1 MTDVLGSPKE
11 DTAEAQAPQLDPKLR
26 RGGWRMMGRSLRN
39 CRPWIISGVAASLAW
54 AGLKLWLPLVVR
66 DTIDEGLDPY
76 DAGTVVRFG
85 VLILAIT
92 AFIAASSSWRRYA
105 AFAIAF
111 RSETNLRLELYAH
124 LQRLHWGYHD
134 KAHTGQLM
142 ARGTTDL
149 RQIAMMLVFIPATG
163 ANVIQIAGAVL
174 ICLSISVKLTLA
186 ALFSL
191 PLLEIATVRFSRKTQ
206 PESMLMQQRLAEIS
220 GIVEESVTGV
230 RVVKGF
236 GAEDMQL
243 GQMRSL
249 AGRAYDQA
257 MKLARLRAN
266 FNPLMEVLP
275 TLGLVGVLWVGGRE
289 VIDGRLTVGGLATFQ
304 LYVLFLVFPL
314 RVLANAIAA
323 MARGAASAARVY
335 EVLSTVPAI
344 AEQDHPVSLPSDG
357 PEKEMGEVRFEG
369 VSFGYAN
376 ASPILDDLSF
386 TIRPGEA
393 VALVG
398 RTGSG
403 KSTVGRLLPRF
414 YEPSAGTI
422 RVDGVDIR
430 ELETAELRGAIAI
443 VFEETFLFTDTIR
456 DNIAFA
462 NPSASDDDV
471 VRAAKLAGAHEFIS
485 AFPNGYETMLGEA
498 GLSLSGGQRQRIAIA
513 RAILA
518 QPRVLIL
525 DDATSAVDPT
535 KEHEIRAAL
544 EEVTSGTTTI
554 IIGHRPA
561 TIALA
566 DRVLFLSEGRI
577 VAEGA
582 HEELLATSAAYR
594 EVLAQAEADE
604 RALIEAEEVPRGV
617 TAS

>member
-1 MTDVLGSPKE
+1 MIQALGSEEEEAAPK
-11 DTAEAQAPQLDPKLR
+11 LDPALR
-26 RGGWRMMGRSLRN
+26 RGGWRIAGRSLRDTK
-39 CRPWIISGVAASLAW
+39 RWIVLGIFVSLAW
-54 AGLKLWLPLVVR
+54 AVLKLWLPLIVKN
-66 DTIDEGLDPY
+66 TIDKGLDPFK
-76 DAGTVVRFG
+76 AGSVIAYGAVILGITV
-85 VLILAIT
+85 
-92 AFIAASSSWRRYA
+92 FIAASSSLRRYA
-105 AFAIAF
+105 AFAIAL
-111 RSETNLRLELYAH
+111 RSETHLREQLFAH

-134 KAHTGQLM
+134 EAHTGQLM

-149 RQIAMMLVFIPATG
+149 RQISMMVVFIPATG
-163 ANVIQIAGAVL
+163 ANFVMIGGAAAL
-174 ICLSISVKLTLA
+174 MLSINVKLTLA
-186 ALFSL
+186 ALVSL
-191 PLLEIATVRFSRKTQ
+191 PFLELATVRFSRKTQ

-236 GAEDMQL
+236 GAEDMQF
-243 GQMRSL
+243 GQMRTLSQ
-249 AGRAYDQA
+249 RAYDQA
-257 MKLARLRAN
+257 MKLARLRAT

-275 TLGLVGVLWVGGRE
+275 TLGLVAVLWVGGRE
-289 VIDGRLTVGGLATFQ
+289 VIAGRLSLGELTQFN
-304 LYVLFLVFPL
+304 LYVLYLVFPL
-314 RVLANAIAA
+314 RILANAIAA

-335 EVLSTVPAI
+335 EVLSTVPSI
-344 AEQDHPVSLPSDG
+344 ADAPNPVPLPTVD
-357 PEKEMGEVRFEG
+357 PTVHQGEVRFEN
-369 VSFGYAN
+369 VSFGYGHE
-376 ASPILDDLSF
+376 SPVLEDLSF
-386 TIRPGEA
+386 TIKPGEA

-422 RVDGVDIR
+422 RLDGVEIRDIA
-430 ELETAELRGAIAI
+430 THELRGAIAI
-443 VFEETFLFTDTIR
+443 VFEETFLFTDTVR

-462 NPSASDDDV
+462 NPDASDEDV
-471 VRAAKLAGAHEFIS
+471 MRASKLAGAHEFIS
-485 AFPNGYETMLGEA
+485 AMPDGYATMLGEA

-544 EEVTSGTTTI
+544 ETVTSGTTTI

-566 DRVLFLSEGRI
+566 DRVLLLDGGRI
-577 VAEGA
+577 VAEGG
-582 HEELLATSAAYR
+582 HEELLATSPAYR

-604 RALIEAEEVPRGV
+604 LARTITEEVV
-617 TAS
+617 SS

>member
-1 MTDVLGSPKE
+1 MTDALGSE
-11 DTAEAQAPQLDPKLR
+11 QDEAAPVLDPALR
-26 RGGWRMMGRSLRN
+26 RGGWRIAGKSLRDTKG
-39 CRPWIISGVAASLAW
+39 WIVLGIFVSLTW
-54 AGLKLWLPLVVR
+54 AVLKLWLPLIVK
-66 DTIDEGLDPY
+66 DTIDKGLDPFK
-76 DAGTVVRFG
+76 AGSVIAYGAVILGITV
-85 VLILAIT
+85 
-92 AFIAASSSWRRYA
+92 FIAASSSLRRYA
-105 AFAIAF
+105 AFAIAL
-111 RSETNLRLELYAH
+111 RSETHLREQLFAH

-134 KAHTGQLM
+134 EAHTGQLM

-149 RQIAMMLVFIPATG
+149 RQISMMVVFIPATG
-163 ANVIQIAGAVL
+163 ANFVMIGGAAAL
-174 ICLSISVKLTLA
+174 MLSINVKLTLA
-186 ALFSL
+186 ALVSL
-191 PLLEIATVRFSRKTQ
+191 PFLEMATVRFSRKTQ

-236 GAEDMQL
+236 GAEDMQF
-243 GQMRSL
+243 GQMRTLSQ
-249 AGRAYDQA
+249 RAYDQA
-257 MKLARLRAN
+257 MKLARLRAT

-275 TLGLVGVLWVGGRE
+275 TLGLVAVLWVGGRE
-289 VIDGRLTVGGLATFQ
+289 VIAGRLSVGELTQFN
-304 LYVLFLVFPL
+304 LYVLYLVFPL
-314 RVLANAIAA
+314 RILANAIAA

-335 EVLSTVPAI
+335 EVLSTVPSI
-344 AEQDHPVSLPSDG
+344 ADAPNPVPLPTVD
-357 PEKEMGEVRFEG
+357 KGEVRFEH
-369 VSFGYAN
+369 VSFSYGHE
-376 ASPILDDLSF
+376 SPVLEDLSF
-386 TIRPGEA
+386 TIQPGEA

-422 RVDGVDIR
+422 TLDGVEIRDIA
-430 ELETAELRGAIAI
+430 THELRGAIAI
-443 VFEETFLFTDTIR
+443 VFEETFLFTDTVR

-462 NPSASDDDV
+462 NPDASDDDV
-471 VRAAKLAGAHEFIS
+471 VRASQLAGAHEFIS
-485 AFPNGYETMLGEA
+485 AMPDGYATMLGEA

-544 EEVTSGTTTI
+544 ETVTSGTTTI

-566 DRVLFLSEGRI
+566 DRVLLLADGRI
-577 VAEGA
+577 VAEGT

-594 EVLAQAEADE
+594 EVLAQAEAE
-604 RALIEAEEVPRGV
+604 EIARTVTEEVV
-617 TAS
+617 SS